1 MFLCATVCVYLVV
14 SEIIS
19 LGHESGAYATVND
32 LEQAFGSDIT
42 TEIVAYAWLSIAV
55 INYGRPM

>member
-1 MFLCATVCVYLVV
+1 VCL
-14 SEIIS
+14 SCSFRNNITS

-32 LEQAFGSDIT
+32 LEQAFGSDTT

-55 INYGRPM
+55 MNAKWR